1 MEKPFNRAYLHAVKE
16 ARRECQVR
24 LCHLPDLK
32 CYTDLQDSCNQSSAH
47 QMLLSGGANVHNV
60 TMNREQLNVNT
71 HFMDM
76 QKICVKTESE
86 IQNFNFNIDCSV
98 FVSLNHYD
106 FLYYVCQS
114 IFCLSIFRQ
123 IRIIYLQCSD
133 VILDCKHPVSIT
145 HLYHVFNKR
154 HLKDQ
159 CKIFDFFFFNQHQY
173 LAPITSTVRK

>member
-1 MEKPFNRAYLHAVKE
+1 
-16 ARRECQVR
+16 
-24 LCHLPDLK
+24 
-32 CYTDLQDSCNQSSAH
+32 
-47 QMLLSGGANVHNV
+47 MLLSGGANVHNV

-76 QKICVKTESE
+76 QKMCVKTESE

-98 FVSLNHYD
+98 FVSIKPLWFSLLCLSEH
-106 FLYYVCQS
+106 FLFVC
-114 IFCLSIFRQ
+114 ICLSIFRQ

-159 CKIFDFFFFNQHQY
+159 CKIFDFFLSASISGSNNEHSKKIIKMDYYTFPLQKMSLNYMFSQANSSKPNNLQ
-173 LAPITSTVRK
+173 K